1 MSFFNPNI
9 QLNVVVILLETL
21 KHTARYM
28 VDLFT
33 WEISK
38 KKKMYTSTK
47 RLIVFIPTL
56 AAGTVSCSL
65 IAGTFEESIPLT
77 KCHSEWA
84 DFKKPFD
91 QNVLQG

>member
-1 MSFFNPNI
+1 
-9 QLNVVVILLETL
+9 
-21 KHTARYM
+21 
-28 VDLFT
+28 
-33 WEISK
+33 
-38 KKKMYTSTK
+38 MYTSTK

>member
-1 MSFFNPNI
+1 
-9 QLNVVVILLETL
+9 
-21 KHTARYM
+21 M

-38 KKKMYTSTK
+38 RKKKMYTSTK

-77 KCHSEWA
+77 KCHRMGGFQETP
-84 DFKKPFD
+84 DR
-91 QNVLQG
+91 NVLQGSIGHYSKGFEMFTYPKSTSPALN